1 MVGKLIVG
9 VLALTIS
16 TGTVWA
22 ESTTTALQ
30 FPSQASATSVSGS
43 VHAGDSS
50 SFTLTATAGQVL
62 VVSIISNNA
71 ANHFRILG
79 PGGATPLFDG
89 ATQGKAARLTLPES
103 GSYTVQGYLAA
114 DAAGRGETGRF
125 TLDIA
130 LEGAGSAAG
139 AAPAATTPT
148 PAPAATATAA
158 TAPAATATTTVAAG
172 SPEFWQVTGIT
183 GPLNLR
189 QSSSRSATVLAGVP
203 AGTRLRNLGC
213 TSIKGQGW
221 CQVQT
226 VQGTPVTA
234 WAAQQY
240 LRPDQAG
247 TPAAAAPATSPTPK
261 PATGTAATAA
271 ATRPLS
277 TALSSA
283 ARPQPRPSSVATP
296 APTNKPADNP
306 AMTEASGKLPC
317 SVRLGM
323 PTRDCDF
330 RVTREGRGQATITVT
345 WPSDGQRQIR
355 FEAGRP
361 VVQAGSTT
369 ERRGDLT
376 VINIGPE
383 RYEIPDAVVFGG

>member
-1 MVGKLIVG
+1 MVGKVIAG
-9 VLALTIS
+9 VLALALS
-16 TGTVWA
+16 AGGALA
-22 ESTTTALQ
+22 ESSTTALQ
-30 FPSQASATSVSGS
+30 FPKGASGTSVRGVVHGS
-43 VHAGDSS
+43 DSA
-50 SFTLTATAGQVL
+50 SFTVTATAGQVL
-62 VVSIISNNA
+62 VVSITSDNPG
-71 ANHFRILG
+71 NHFRITG
-79 PGGATPLFDG
+79 PGTATPLFDG
-89 ATQGKAARLTLPES
+89 ATQGRSARLTLPES
-103 GSYTVQGYLAA
+103 GTYTVQGYLAA
-114 DAAGRGETGRF
+114 DAAGRAETGRF

-130 LEGAGSAAG
+130 IDGAGS
-139 AAPAATTPT
+139 AAPAATTT
-148 PAPAATATAA
+148 PKPAATRAPVASV
-158 TAPAATATTTVAAG
+158 PAASVPAG
-172 SPEFWQVTGIT
+172 TPEFWQVTGIT

-213 TSIKGQGW
+213 NVVEGMGW

-226 VQGTPVTA
+226 VQGATVTG

-240 LRPDQAG
+240 LRADQAAA
-247 TPAAAAPATSPTPK
+247 PAAAAAATPATAATPAPK
-261 PATGTAATAA
+261 PATGTAASTAA
-271 ATRPLS
+271 TQPLA

-283 ARPQPRPSSVATP
+283 ARPQPRPRAVPTS
-296 APTNKPADNP
+296 APTDKPADNP

-330 RVTREGRGQATITVT
+330 RVTRQGRGQATITVT
-345 WPSDGQRQIR
+345 WPSDGKREIR

-376 VINIGPE
+376 VINIGAE